1 MAVLEHSLL
10 VQLPPFD
17 LRPHL
22 NHAPIGV
29 FVALGAVIA
38 AVAIAL
44 YFATSAGGGEKDHWY
59 GDPSRQFHLPR
70 GGYGP
75 FGGFPHL

>member
-1 MAVLEHSLL
+1 MSVLEHMLL
-10 VQLPPFD
+10 AQLPRFD

-22 NHAPIGV
+22 NHAPAWV
-29 FVALGAVIA
+29 FVVLACVIGLMAVF
-38 AVAIAL
+38 L
-44 YFATSAGGGEKDHWY
+44 YFTTSPGGGEKDHWY

-75 FGGFPHL
+75 FGGFL